1 MVEPGAAVPW
11 RGRACC
17 CASHRVRA
25 LVVAACAWRAVT
37 IGQRTRRL
45 VRRIGGAALGG
56 LAVWALVGLAFFVFP
71 AVDAVPKHAD
81 VLLVLGPPLPQRVAV
96 AERLLDEG
104 RVTTALVSVP
114 YDAIPPEIA
123 SLCAR
128 SDVICA
134 DPDPRTTRGEARMLR
149 RYAAERGW
157 TSAVVTT
164 MPAHIARARSIVRRC
179 FSGTLSMVPDTEE
192 LSGGWPY
199 QYAYQTA
206 ATVKSWFLPG
216 C

>member
-1 MVEPGAAVPW
+1 M
-11 RGRACC
+11 
-17 CASHRVRA
+17 
-25 LVVAACAWRAVT
+25 T

-45 VRRIGGAALGG
+45 VRRIGFAGLGG
-56 LAVWALVGLAFFVFP
+56 LLVWALVGLPFFVFP
-71 AVDAVPKHAD
+71 AVDPVPEHAD
-81 VLLVLGPPLPQRVAV
+81 VVLVLGPPLPARVAV
-96 AERLLDEG
+96 AERLLADG
-104 RVTTALVSVP
+104 TVDAALVSVP
-114 YDAIPPEIA
+114 YDSIPPEVA
-123 SLCAR
+123 ALCAR
-128 SDVICA
+128 PEVTCA
-134 DPDPRTTRGEARMLR
+134 DPDPRTTRGEGRMLR

-179 FSGTLSMVPDTEE
+179 FSGRLSMVADAEGP
-192 LSGGWPY
+192 SGGWPY